1 MKPEF
6 SFSKRLVVIDRQGN
20 DQYATVLSITKTNGS
35 FLYNILLEDGTV
47 ELISEDDLR
56 VTN

>member
-1 MKPEF
+1 MKTEF
-6 SFSKRLVVIDRQGN
+6 SFSKILTVIDRQGN
-20 DQYATVLSITKTNGS
+20 DQHATVLSITKINGS

-47 ELISEDDLR
+47 ELISEEDLR

>member
-6 SFSKRLVVIDRQGN
+6 NFSKRLVVIDRQGN
-20 DQYATVLSITKTNGS
+20 DQYATVLSITKINGL
-35 FLYNILLEDGTV
+35 FLYNVLLEDGTV
-47 ELISEDDLR
+47 ELIREGDLK

>member
-6 SFSKRLVVIDRQGN
+6 SFSKRLTVIDSQGN
-20 DQYATVLSITKTNGS
+20 DQYATILSITKVNGS

-47 ELISEDDLR
+47 ELIREDDLR

>member
-6 SFSKRLVVIDRQGN
+6 SFSKTLTVIDRQGN
-20 DQYATVLSITKTNGS
+20 DQHATVLSITKTNGS
-35 FLYNILLEDGTV
+35 FSYNILLEDGTI
-47 ELISEDDLR
+47 ESIREDDLR

>member
-1 MKPEF
+1 MKVEF
-6 SFSKRLVVIDRQGN
+6 SFSKRLIVIDKQGN
-20 DQYATVLSITKTNGS
+20 DQYATVLSITKINGS

-47 ELISEDDLR
+47 ELISEEDLR

>member
-6 SFSKRLVVIDRQGN
+6 SFSKSLIVIDKQGN
-20 DQYATVLSITKTNGS
+20 DQYANVLSITKINGS

-47 ELISEDDLR
+47 ELTREGDLR